1 VGGASPESDVAGSS
15 RPDHGEP
22 GLLGADLL
30 GGDPLPWLVLAVG
43 AALSLGTVFALLRG
57 EGDPDEGEL
66 ARPPFARSVVM
77 IVIGLVAAVWALAS
91 LIKG

>member
-1 VGGASPESDVAGSS
+1 M
-15 RPDHGEP
+15 
-22 GLLGADLL
+22 LL

-43 AALSLGTVFALLRG
+43 AALGLGTIFALVRG

-66 ARPPFARSVVM
+66 ARPPLARSIVM
-77 IVIGLVAAVWALAS
+77 IAIGLLAAVWAAAS

>member
-1 VGGASPESDVAGSS
+1 
-15 RPDHGEP
+15 
-22 GLLGADLL
+22 LLL

-43 AALSLGTVFALLRG
+43 GALSLGTAYALLRG

-66 ARPPFARSVVM
+66 ARPPLGRSVVM
-77 IVIGLVAAVWALAS
+77 IGIGVLAAVWALAS